1 MAAFTTFTREALI
14 RYLRM
19 FGIKNLDS
27 FEPIAEGIENSTYF
41 IKSIE
46 RGIEQE
52 YVLSIIEQLSLEAVS
67 YTHLRAHET

>member
-19 FGIKNLDS
+19 FGIRNLNS

-41 IKSIE
+41 IKSIDG
-46 RGIEQE
+46 GIEQ
-52 YVLSIIEQLSLEAVS
+52 
-67 YTHLRAHET
+67 